1 MAELGLIITVSIATV
16 ALLAAAG
23 KKTAYLNFGRL
34 GGLRFGLGRLER
46 TSMRNTRGLP
56 FFNLGR
62 RRGR

>member
-1 MAELGLIITVSIATV
+1 MPEIGLLV
-16 ALLAAAG
+16 ALGIGGIAILAATG
-23 KKTAYLNFGRL
+23 NKTAYLNFGRA

-62 RRGR
+62 RRR